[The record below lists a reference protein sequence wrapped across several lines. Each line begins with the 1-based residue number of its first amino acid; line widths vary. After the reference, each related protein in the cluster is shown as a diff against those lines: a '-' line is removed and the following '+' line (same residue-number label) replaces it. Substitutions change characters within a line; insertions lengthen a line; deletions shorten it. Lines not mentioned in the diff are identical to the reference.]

1 MREIQTN
8 QFDWCNSSFL
18 FHFKAADRRMENL
31 IRARWKEKTDNFRQ
45 QQESRR
51 EFDGEK
57 YKR

>member
-1 MREIQTN
+1 
-8 QFDWCNSSFL
+8 
-18 FHFKAADRRMENL
+18 MENL